1 MKILFITGLYP
12 KGKEKEY
19 SSKCKNKSIQNA
31 PNEFQWRFVEGLYEN
46 NADFHVISLPFL
58 PCWPRNYKD
67 IYTDSGEIT
76 YRNKTIGKYVK
87 YCTIPAIKELSLTFR
102 LRREIKNFL
111 KKYPKELICIITYN
125 SQSYM
130 QEAIRPLKSRY
141 NIKLVSIITDLI
153 DDATN
158 PTFKLSALKYIQARL
173 AQRSIWKSYDYTDGF
188 ILLSKYMTERIP
200 QAVGKNIVIEGIA
213 KDTAN
218 DDIRLKL
225 DNIKSIVYTGSL
237 AEFTGVRKLVD
248 AFMQTTDKNY
258 RLIICGEGQ
267 LTKYIESCALKDS
280 RIDYRGMVPH
290 SEVTDLQKKATVVIN
305 PRQPNTSI
313 TRYSFPSK
321 TMEYLLSGTTMI
333 GYRLDGIPE
342 EYYEH
347 FYSPSDLSVE
357 ALRRT
362 IESTLN
368 CSPEELME
376 KASKARSFILENK
389 TATKQVERVL
399 SFISKM

>member
-19 SSKCKNKSIQNA
+19 SSKCKNTPIQNA
-31 PNEFQWRFVEGLYEN
+31 ANEFQWRFVEGLHEN
-46 NADFHVISLPFL
+46 NADFYVISLPFL
-58 PCWPRNYKD
+58 PSWPRNYKD

-76 YRNKTIGKYVK
+76 YKNKTIGRYVK
-87 YCTIPAIKELSLTFR
+87 YCTIPAIKGLSLTLR
-102 LRREIKNFL
+102 LRKEIKGFL
-111 KKYPKELICIITYN
+111 KNFPKEQVCIITYN
-125 SQSYM
+125 SLNYM
-130 QEAIRPLKSRY
+130 QEAVRPLKKKY
-141 NIKLVSIITDLI
+141 DIKLVSIITDLI

-158 PTFKLSALKYIQARL
+158 PTFKLSTLKYIQARL
-173 AQRSIWKSYDYTDGF
+173 AQRSVWKSYDYTDGF

-200 QAVGKNIVIEGIA
+200 QAIGKSIVVEGIA

-218 DDIRLKL
+218 DEIRLKP

-258 RLIICGEGQ
+258 RLIICGKGE

-280 RIDYRGMVPH
+280 RIDYRGIVTH
-290 SEVTDLQKKATVVIN
+290 SEATDLQREAKAVIN
-305 PRQPNTSI
+305 PRQPNSSI

-321 TMEYLLSGTTMI
+321 TMEYLLSGTAMI
-333 GYRLDGIPE
+333 GYRLEGIPE

-347 FYSPSDLSVE
+347 FYSPSDMSVE
-357 ALRRT
+357 ALSRT
-362 IESTLN
+362 IEYVLD
-368 CSPEELME
+368 CLPEDLME
-376 KASKARSFILENK
+376 KATKAKCFILENK